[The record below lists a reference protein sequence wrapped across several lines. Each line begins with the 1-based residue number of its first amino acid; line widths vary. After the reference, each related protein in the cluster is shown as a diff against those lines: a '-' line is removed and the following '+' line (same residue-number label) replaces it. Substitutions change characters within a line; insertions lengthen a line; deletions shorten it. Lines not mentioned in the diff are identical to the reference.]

1 MKADRC
7 RVQLSELAAPIVTVP
22 QWETPMLK
30 AVHGDADVRV
40 LETVE
45 IEREPPDAA
54 DEYKRLANV
63 YRGEGNSSVVAEVY
77 GQHGAGVSQLAAA
90 IAKASEPAKK
100 PNAK

>member
-1 MKADRC
+1 MKADRV

-22 QWETPMLK
+22 QWETPILK
-30 AVHGDADVRV
+30 AVHGENDVRV

-45 IEREPPDAA
+45 LDRDPPDAA
-54 DEYKRLANV
+54 DEYRRLANL
-63 YRGEGNSSVVAEVY
+63 YRGEGNSPVVAEVY

-100 PNAK
+100 PAAK

>member
-1 MKADRC
+1 MKIDHV
-7 RVQLSELAAPIVTVP
+7 RVQLSELAVPVVAVP
-22 QWETPMLK
+22 QWETPLLK
-30 AVHGDADVRV
+30 AVHGENDVRV

-45 IEREPPDAA
+45 FEREPPDAA

-63 YRGEGNSSVVAEVY
+63 YRGEGNSSVIAEVY